1 MICVVRAAAKIDY
14 KGIIFPVDLE
24 GALLETCYTEHELLN
39 IVNEKYQGAL
49 RLMEIHQ
56 EGKRSSCQL
65 YQSVQGKF
73 WTCTDG
79 CVKLGFVVLLLKV
92 KTSGI

>member
-39 IVNEKYQGAL
+39 IVNEKY
-49 RLMEIHQ
+49 
-56 EGKRSSCQL
+56 
-65 YQSVQGKF
+65 
-73 WTCTDG
+73 
-79 CVKLGFVVLLLKV
+79 
-92 KTSGI
+92 